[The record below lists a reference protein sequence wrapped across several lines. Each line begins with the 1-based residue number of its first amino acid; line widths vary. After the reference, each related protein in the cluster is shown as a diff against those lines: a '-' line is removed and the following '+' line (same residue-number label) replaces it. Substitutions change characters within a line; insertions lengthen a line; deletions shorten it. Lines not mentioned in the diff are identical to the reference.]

1 MLKLSKQNACNLVG
15 ITKPLYRSQLA
26 PACRQALERYC
37 PTPGPVKDLMTQR
50 LVQAYRVLEES
61 PQDLKPAQ
69 DPAYGERLS
78 QALYGV
84 TELGL
89 SFELCGVWLWVFDRS
104 GAFQALLQGLGFQ
117 WAFKKGCW
125 FLQPAPLPKDLTQAA
140 PYEAWDLERIRST
153 YGIQKV
159 A

>member
-1 MLKLSKQNACNLVG
+1 MFKLSKQNACNLLG
-15 ITKPLYRSQLA
+15 IRTPVQEADLKAL
-26 PACRQALERYC
+26 CHQALERYC
-37 PTPGPVKDLMTQR
+37 PTAGSVKDLMTLL
-50 LVQAYRVLEES
+50 LVQAYRVLEGS

-69 DPAYGERLS
+69 DPTYGERLA

-84 TELGL
+84 SEQGL

-117 WAFKKGCW
+117 WASKKGCW
-125 FLQPAPLPKDLTQAA
+125 FLQPRPLPKDPTQ
-140 PYEAWDLERIRST
+140 PIPHRAWDLEQIRST
-153 YGIQKV
+153 YGSQKV